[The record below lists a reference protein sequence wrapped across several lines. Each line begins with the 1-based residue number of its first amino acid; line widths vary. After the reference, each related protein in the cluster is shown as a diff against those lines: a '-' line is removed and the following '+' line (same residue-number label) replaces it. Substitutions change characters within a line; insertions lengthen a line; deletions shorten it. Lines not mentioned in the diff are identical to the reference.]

1 MKTDKNKSRFYDE
14 MRESLME
21 LRPEEMEITFK
32 RIDKQNRKRLHGC
45 TLQMPG
51 AVAAPTFYF
60 EDLYE
65 AYENGTA
72 AADIAQS
79 LINYAR
85 ENNLTSLPGGID
97 IEDYECV
104 KQNLGLI
111 VIGEENNRDYLKEM
125 IYKKIEDL
133 ALIPIIFTNDS
144 RGTGC
149 IKIREDFLEIW
160 GVTAD
165 EVMEEAF
172 ENAPRLM
179 PPTFRHLNEIINPL
193 MEEDEAE
200 DEDELYVIS
209 NRYYAGGAAVAFYPG
224 FLDCVGMALD
234 KDLFILPSSVNEL
247 IVVTDNGQ
255 DPGKLLEIVKEVN
268 RTQVAPGDV
277 LTDAVYHYSR
287 RKGGF
292 RKLLPAQA

>member
-287 RKGGF
+287 RKGGV

>member
-1 MKTDKNKSRFYDE
+1 VKTDKNKSRFYDE

>member
-247 IVVTDNGQ
+247 IVVTDNGE